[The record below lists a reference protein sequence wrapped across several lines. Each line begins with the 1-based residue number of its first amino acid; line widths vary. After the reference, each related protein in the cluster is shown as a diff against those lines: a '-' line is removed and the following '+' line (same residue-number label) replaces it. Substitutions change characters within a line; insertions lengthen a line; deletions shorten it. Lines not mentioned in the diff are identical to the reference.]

1 MICARCGQENQQDAV
16 FCKKCGRRLDGN
28 SICPT
33 CGKLTPADGEYCI
46 YCGSNRNAIVDK
58 NLPFKKEAELSK
70 ENETKHEAL
79 AKHTKASVIKETSS
93 SLSDNKVSSKPKT
106 KVKSILSLISQ
117 ISTCLVILF
126 STIFVFLV
134 GATPTISSGGA
145 SANTGLQLNIYYFF
159 SDAFEV
165 IGTAD
170 ASELILPGSLLGLIV
185 IILAFVFTIINIAFA
200 IKAGIKYIKEKDGNL
215 TKYGIN
221 AYFIYLALACIF
233 MLFIATKTS
242 SSGINIGYSLN
253 GGTIAG
259 IILGAI
265 FLLASLVLN
274 GIAKGYNGNLKG
286 YLFSG
291 ISSSVITI
299 IGIVSLSLFG
309 LGLYSLT
316 MEESSLSSGIQPYY
330 EQFTSLGISLYPYAT
345 DDIWN
350 EFVLNYVGNTIC
362 VFFLVAFVLSFV
374 ESLIRF
380 INETL
385 IHFGNSFSKKAIISG
400 FTASISLILIGIILL
415 IVDLVCVPYIYENLL
430 STTVS
435 PEISIVMPI
444 IFMILGVIFLVG
456 IIVIKILNNKLF
468 QNKTNVIEEKTI
480 VEEN

>member
-1 MICARCGQENQQDAV
+1 
-16 FCKKCGRRLDGN
+16 
-28 SICPT
+28 
-33 CGKLTPADGEYCI
+33 
-46 YCGSNRNAIVDK
+46 
-58 NLPFKKEAELSK
+58 
-70 ENETKHEAL
+70 
-79 AKHTKASVIKETSS
+79 
-93 SLSDNKVSSKPKT
+93 
-106 KVKSILSLISQ
+106 
-117 ISTCLVILF
+117 
-126 STIFVFLV
+126 
-134 GATPTISSGGA
+134 
-145 SANTGLQLNIYYFF
+145 
-159 SDAFEV
+159 
-165 IGTAD
+165 
-170 ASELILPGSLLGLIV
+170 
-185 IILAFVFTIINIAFA
+185 
-200 IKAGIKYIKEKDGNL
+200 
-215 TKYGIN
+215 
-221 AYFIYLALACIF
+221 
-233 MLFIATKTS
+233 MLFIATKTNT
-242 SSGINIGYSLN
+242 SGVSIGYSLN
-253 GGTIAG
+253 GATIAG

-274 GIAKGYNGNLKG
+274 GIVKGYNGNLKG

-291 ISSSVITI
+291 ISSSVIII

-316 MEESSLSSGIQPYY
+316 MGESSLSSGIQPYY
-330 EQFTSLGISLYPYAT
+330 GQLTSLGISLYPYAT

-362 VFFLVAFVLSFV
+362 VFFLVTFVLSFV

-385 IHFGNSFSKKAIISG
+385 IHFGNSFSKKAITSG

-444 IFMILGVIFLVG
+444 IFMVLGVIFLVG